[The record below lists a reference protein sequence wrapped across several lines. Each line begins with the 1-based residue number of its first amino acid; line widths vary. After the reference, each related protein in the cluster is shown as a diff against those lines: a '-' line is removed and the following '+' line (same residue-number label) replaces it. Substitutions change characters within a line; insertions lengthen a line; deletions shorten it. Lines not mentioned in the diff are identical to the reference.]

1 MTFIPRPIR
10 RVVTGHDRN
19 DRAVVLSDEHVPE
32 LRRPNSCLVSTHI
45 WTSERAPAD
54 LRQAKDL
61 RDRIAGTVPLP
72 GGNRIGILDIAP
84 SNTRHSPHRT
94 DTVDYVICL
103 FGEVDLVLDNSSVTL
118 RQGDILVQCGT
129 NHAWVN
135 RGTVPARIVFVMID
149 AEPKRD
155 GSLGGRELAR

>member
-1 MTFIPRPIR
+1 VNFTPTPIR
-10 RVVTGHDRN
+10 RVVTGHDK
-19 DRAVVLSDEHVPE
+19 DGRAVVLSDGNVPE
-32 LRRPNSCLVSTHI
+32 LRRPDPSLVSRHI
-45 WTSERAPAD
+45 WMSECAPAD
-54 LRQAKDL
+54 LRQADDL
-61 RDRIAGTVPLP
+61 RGRIAGTVPLP

-84 SNTRHSPHRT
+84 NNTRHPPHRT

-103 FGEVDLVLDNSSVTL
+103 SGEVDLELDESSVRL

-155 GSLGGRELAR
+155 GSMGGRDLAR